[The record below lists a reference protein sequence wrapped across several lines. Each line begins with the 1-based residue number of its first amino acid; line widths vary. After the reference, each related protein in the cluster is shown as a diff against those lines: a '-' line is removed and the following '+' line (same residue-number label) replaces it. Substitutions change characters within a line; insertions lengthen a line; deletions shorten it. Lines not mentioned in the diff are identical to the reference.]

1 MSILKRLI
9 DTERSTGP
17 GKNDG
22 IWLLSEIFKK
32 YINFCGNVK
41 ESKFWFRRHL
51 QIDKKSTMWNKI
63 KEKND
68 SNFDLFQAAMRS
80 WDFN

>member
-22 IWLLSEIFKK
+22 IWLLSEILKK
-32 YINFCGNVK
+32 YINFYGNVK
-41 ESKFWFRRHL
+41 ESKFSFR
-51 QIDKKSTMWNKI
+51 
-63 KEKND
+63 
-68 SNFDLFQAAMRS
+68 
-80 WDFN
+80 